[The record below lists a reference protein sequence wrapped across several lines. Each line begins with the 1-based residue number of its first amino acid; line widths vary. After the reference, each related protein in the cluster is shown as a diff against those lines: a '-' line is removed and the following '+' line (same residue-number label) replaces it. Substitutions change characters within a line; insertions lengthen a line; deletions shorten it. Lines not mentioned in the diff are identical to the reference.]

1 LSPRTKKVEDIMR
14 IKSILFPTDFSDRS
28 AAALEY
34 ASDLAATFGA
44 TLHIAYV
51 DELADLVARS
61 AYPFP
66 SFIRHA
72 DRSEVQAELQRI
84 LPTAAN
90 VKCTHHYVEGEPSTG
105 ICAIAEPERV
115 DLIVM
120 SSHGRS
126 GISRGVM
133 GSVTEDV
140 LRHATC
146 PVLVVNKSS
155 TELANSTVDASA
167 CSHA

>member
-1 LSPRTKKVEDIMR
+1 MKIE
-14 IKSILFPTDFSDRS
+14 SILFPTDFSDRC

-44 TLHIAYV
+44 TLHITYIDNV
-51 DELADLVARS
+51 ADLVARS

-66 SFIRHA
+66 SFISHA
-72 DRSEVQAELQRI
+72 DRSEMQAELLRVV
-84 LPTAAN
+84 PTVAD
-90 VKCTHHYVEGEPSTG
+90 VKCVHHYLEGEPSVG
-105 ICAIAEPERV
+105 ICAIAERERV

-126 GISRGVM
+126 GISRLVM
-133 GSVTEDV
+133 GSVTESV
-140 LRHATC
+140 LRRATC
-146 PVLVVNKSS
+146 PVLVVRPSS
-155 TELANSTVDASA
+155 IERTNTAMDTPA